1 MTDLA
6 KQHAITLIPPNLVK
20 IAAQIRFDWPPGPY
34 LNPFVEKTLEEEEVH
49 EGLFRLVFH
58 PRSHQNHLHLICFI
72 SNDLFK

>member
-1 MTDLA
+1 M
-6 KQHAITLIPPNLVK
+6 K

-58 PRSHQNHLHLICFI
+58 PRSHRNLLVQEGLFFGWFFIPDLIKIF
-72 SNDLFK
+72 